1 MEHRMTPI
9 EEFIRRTTRP
19 RSVIN
24 YHPRGHA
31 RWDWDIADGWKV
43 DYGLRRRDPIFTPI
57 FIAILGSANV
67 ALWAGG
73 PTLATVL
80 SAIATTA
87 VVAGVSYLMAP
98 KPPKP
103 EEMRHPLRQAI
114 PYRLWGVGEARGAGA
129 FMLWESKGD
138 KLISVQA
145 MIAHRINAYLQFYLN
160 DDKVTVTD
168 EIVGGIGKRYDDQ
181 RVFISQR
188 LGLVPETPMERITD
202 LLEGEGV
209 WTENHRGDGQAS
221 LGMVCRAPEQE
232 KMQTAF
238 PYGPPSLTAVM
249 ELALVWDFRD
259 EAQDPEDP
267 ETWVFSRNS
276 ALILCWH
283 ECFNPFG
290 SKRDFRKAILPVL
303 DMWQEEADVCDEDV
317 PLAVG
322 GTEKRY
328 ECGGIDSTKN
338 DPKAA
343 TNAILASCDGWM
355 CERGDGALLF
365 VAGKFREKYVAT
377 ITDADVVGY
386 AMQHDVLFEEE
397 INRLVPRFVYPAT
410 DYNTTDTDYFEDTAA
425 QLVAGRVL
433 PQEANFD
440 WVLQWR
446 QARRL
451 GKREWTRIQEK
462 KRGKIDLRL
471 TGFNAVYAP
480 WSRLTTPNMI
490 PALNGK
496 VISNRSSNL
505 AVMKGGFQMNFTKMP
520 NTPEDIDIWVPAE
533 DEGAA
538 PPVPVVTSAEDIPE
552 PVIDTIVA
560 ITTGSTVILR
570 VAIVEVPDLENTP
583 VIRYR
588 IKDIGGGN
596 PGSWVEQR
604 YPDYEA
610 AAGLIVLDTNP
621 VPTDELLQAQAAFIN
636 AKGDYSDWSSP
647 AEEINS
653 TLDTTVPLALVSVTA
668 VGGMGNAVLTIT
680 SHNDTHLDAVNIY
693 RVAAGGVLDKN
704 TDPLLTASALR
715 GATFTANIGDMTTA
729 NLLTTPDFSGVGA
742 WSLGANWTIG
752 SGVASKTS
760 GGGNSIA
767 QTATITSG
775 INHRYKVNIVS
786 ISGSSL
792 TPRLT
797 GGTTVTGTAYTTSG
811 IKYGSLSA
819 VTGNT
824 TYGLIGAT
832 ATVCSIDDV
841 VLFAETGNCVPQG
854 SYDLHVFAVNRSG
867 IESSTAVVAASIAII

>member
-9 EEFIRRTTRP
+9 EEFIRRVTRP

-145 MIAHRINAYLQFYLN
+145 MIAHRINAYLQIYLN

-188 LGLVPETPMERITD
+188 LGLVPETPMERITN
-202 LLEGEGV
+202 LLESEGV

-221 LGMVCRAPEQE
+221 LGMICRAPEMD
-232 KMQTAF
+232 KMQSRF

-249 ELALVWDFRD
+249 QLALVWDFRD

-338 DPKAA
+338 DPKVA

-410 DYNTTDTDYFEDTAA
+410 DYNSTDTDYFEDVAA

-440 WVLQWR
+440 WVNQWR

-451 GKREWTRIQEK
+451 GKREWTRIQQK

-505 AVMKGGFQMNFTKMP
+505 ALMKGGFQMNFTKMP
-520 NTPEDIDIWVPAE
+520 DVPADIDIWVPE
-533 DEGAA
+533 TDEGAA
-538 PPVPVVTSAEDIPE
+538 PPIPIAASGEEIPVPDIDSIFAMANDTSAYIRVVIIDPIEESLTPVV
-552 PVIDTIVA
+552 
-560 ITTGSTVILR
+560 R
-570 VAIVEVPDLENTP
+570 N
-583 VIRYR
+583 R
-588 IKDIGGGN
+588 IKDTGD
-596 PGSWVEQR
+596 GSAGAWVEQKF
-604 YPDYEA
+604 PDAEPD
-610 AAGLIVLDTNP
+610 AGLIVMNTNA
-621 VPTDELLQAQAAFIN
+621 VPTDTIMQVQAAFIN
-636 AKGDYSDWSSP
+636 SSGDTGEWSDIEDVLTSIAPATLDYSRT
-647 AEEINS
+647 ENS
-653 TLDTTVPLALVSVTA
+653 
-668 VGGMGNAVLTIT
+668 G
-680 SHNDTHLDAVNIY
+680 
-693 RVAAGGVLDKN
+693 
-704 TDPLLTASALR
+704 
-715 GATFTANIGDMTTA
+715 
-729 NLLTTPDFSGVGA
+729 NLL
-742 WSLGANWTIG
+742 L
-752 SGVASKTS
+752 
-760 GGGNSIA
+760 
-767 QTATITSG
+767 
-775 INHRYKVNIVS
+775 
-786 ISGSSL
+786 
-792 TPRLT
+792 
-797 GGTTVTGTAYTTSG
+797 
-811 IKYGSLSA
+811 
-819 VTGNT
+819 
-824 TYGLIGAT
+824 LI
-832 ATVCSIDDV
+832 
-841 VLFAETGNCVPQG
+841 P
-854 SYDLHVFAVNRSG
+854 
-867 IESSTAVVAASIAII
+867 